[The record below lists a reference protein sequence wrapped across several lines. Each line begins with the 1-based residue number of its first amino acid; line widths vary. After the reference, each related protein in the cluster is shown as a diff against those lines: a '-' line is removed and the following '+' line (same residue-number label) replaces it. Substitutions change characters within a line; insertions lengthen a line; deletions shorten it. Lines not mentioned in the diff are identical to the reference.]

1 MADRHDRSRATPEES
16 GSDAPD
22 PDVPGKD
29 LLPEM
34 AIEADRGVALPAR
47 SNDPEE
53 DDGPPSSDRS
63 VDRADPDAPDGHE
76 DPDDPD
82 ARKDA
87 DDPDDPVGPV
97 DADADLEP
105 SDRSDHGASG
115 GARRQERRQL
125 RQQQRRR
132 RRRLARA
139 RRARPRRRR
148 HVGHRTIAGPPAVRD
163 DPSETTEGALD
174 RDPEGR
180 DELDGSDDRGTDAS
194 DASHD
199 ADQIRASDRPDAPDG
214 LHESDAPD
222 GLHESDAP
230 DQLHEPDAP
239 DQLEELAGSGVLDG
253 ADDADGPD
261 GGADRPAGS
270 MDDFFLAKPAPPP
283 SFVDRLGRGGV
294 VLLALTVVVALAAL
308 AVGLGWIDRARDL
321 VLPPEAGE
329 ELDPPP
335 GGWQPALLL
344 LTTVS
349 TEGSA
354 DDLRAATVLASDRRT
369 GQATVL
375 LIPTATVTDVPGFGS
390 FTLAEAW
397 DFGGSSLVAVT
408 IDNLLGLRID
418 GVLAADTAAWEDWFG
433 AFGGATIDVG
443 SRVVAAIGP
452 AAGSTRFEPGEQHLE
467 PNRVAEYLVIQDE
480 DETELQGLPRV
491 QQVVRALSQAVA
503 EDPAG
508 LDHVVEVARTL
519 PGTATP
525 TRIET
530 VLGELAE
537 ARAADAATT
546 ITLPV
551 VPLGSGE
558 DEVYRPDQERLEAL
572 MADRFAASRELGAA
586 GQRLAVQILN
596 GNARPGVGQEVA
608 DALADGRY
616 RIVLTGNADRFTY
629 EETRILVYTDERS
642 DLEAAQDVRE
652 RLGVGIIERSGT
664 PQSVVDLTI
673 IVGADF
679 PPE

>member
-1 MADRHDRSRATPEES
+1 MAERRDRPRATPEES
-16 GSDAPD
+16 GSDGPD
-22 PDVPGKD
+22 PDVSGKD

-34 AIEADRGVALPAR
+34 AIEADPGLVLPAR
-47 SNDPEE
+47 STDPGEA

-63 VDRADPDAPDGHE
+63 VDRADVDEPDGHE
-76 DPDDPD
+76 DPGGPDDPD
-82 ARKDA
+82 AGEDA
-87 DDPDDPVGPV
+87 GGPDDPDGPV

-105 SDRSDHGASG
+105 SDRSDPAASG
-115 GARRQERRQL
+115 RSERQERRRL

-139 RRARPRRRR
+139 RRARPRRRGR
-148 HVGHRTIAGPPAVRD
+148 ARRTVVGSPADRD
-163 DPSETTEGALD
+163 DLPDTDEEAAGGASA
-174 RDPEGR
+174 GR
-180 DELDGSDDRGTDAS
+180 DEVDDSEDRGTDAA
-194 DASHD
+194 DAVDEIHEIH
-199 ADQIRASDRPDAPDG
+199 QIHEIHELD
-214 LHESDAPD
+214 ESDEPAAVDEPEAVDGSDDPD
-222 GLHESDAP
+222 T
-230 DQLHEPDAP
+230 
-239 DQLEELAGSGVLDG
+239 LEELDDP
-253 ADDADGPD
+253 DDADGSD
-261 GGADRPAGS
+261 ERIDRPAGS

-294 VLLALTVVVALAAL
+294 VLLALTVVVALAAV
-308 AVGLGWIDRARDL
+308 AVGLGWIDRAREL

-408 IDNLLGLRID
+408 VDNLLGLRID
-418 GVLAADTAAWEDWFG
+418 GVLAADTAAWDDWFG

-443 SRVVAAIGP
+443 SRVVAATGP
-452 AAGSTRFEPGEQHLE
+452 AAGATRFEPGEQHLD
-467 PNRVAEYLVIQDE
+467 PDRVAEYLVIQDE
-480 DETELQGLPRV
+480 GETELQGLPRV
-491 QQVVRALSQAVA
+491 QEVVRALSQAVA

-572 MADRFAASRELGAA
+572 MTDRFAASRELGAS
-586 GQRLAVQILN
+586 GERLAVQILN

-608 DALADGRY
+608 DELADGRY

-629 EETRILVYTDERS
+629 EQTRILIYTDERS
-642 DLEAAQDVRE
+642 DLEAAEDVRE
-652 RLGVGIIERSGT
+652 RLGVGVIERSGT